1 MMTLTHSA
9 NCILAK
15 KLLMLNLQ
23 FFLKKN
29 GPIPASFSVYFRLF
43 NMLQFKFKFK
53 LKKAQMVCLGFKP
66 GAAGWKVQMNPLSYG
81 GTPLQSFFQILILAL
96 GIFAPFEQKIVL
108 PLRVIFLLFNI
119 KPYLYIFSPLL
130 HPILSFSSN
139 TSRSRIRT
147 IDLSMYWIGYT
158 DLFRP
163 PVALT
168 S

>member
-1 MMTLTHSA
+1 
-9 NCILAK
+9 
-15 KLLMLNLQ
+15 
-23 FFLKKN
+23 
-29 GPIPASFSVYFRLF
+29 
-43 NMLQFKFKFK
+43 
-53 LKKAQMVCLGFKP
+53 MVCLGFKP

-81 GTPLQSFFQILILAL
+81 VTPLQSFFQILILAL